1 MATERASLAFAF
13 ASLLCSA
20 APARAD
26 WAHLVQACGAAAK
39 QSTSAAAPAASA
51 RNGLSIKDLNTH
63 GAALISKWDKRYP
76 WEDCIL
82 KLTGLQTIA
91 PVFGSLGPGG
101 GMALG
106 ARSEHEINSGRV
118 QSLLAGR
125 ALMSFTGSYV
135 AEARYDVMM
144 PSIGQWHAA
153 TATFEDQIIISPFVR
168 RADLKALP
176 FYGLGPAT
184 RASAGTEYR
193 EQRTE
198 AGVIGSVPL
207 ASWLSAGGGIT
218 SLAPAIDQVPQP
230 HVLDSQAFVRLHT
243 PTRTAQTAHRHEA
256 RLTYDAYSDRASG
269 GGSFRRLQLFAL
281 GSYELRRPLADP
293 FADRSWFQN
302 VLCQPIVGDE
312 CRAGNLVV
320 DALITTSFTRAGRTI
335 PFYLQ
340 DTLGGTDREGFDTL
354 RGLDDLRLRAAN
366 RALLQAEFYKDVN
379 GWFGVFAF
387 VDAGTVAS
395 DAAGLWSGAWRHD
408 YGPGIFVRAGGHI
421 VVRAFVAFGGGEG
434 VHRSLRFASGL

>member
-1 MATERASLAFAF
+1 MATERASLAVAF
-13 ASLLCSA
+13 ASLLCLA

-26 WAHLVQACGAAAK
+26 WSHVVQACGHAAK
-39 QSTSAAAPAASA
+39 QNGSGAPTAAAGP
-51 RNGLSIKDLNTH
+51 GLSIKDLNTQ
-63 GAALISKWDKRYP
+63 GPALISKWDKRYP
-76 WEDCIL
+76 WEDCVL
-82 KLTGLQTIA
+82 KLTSLDIIA
-91 PVFGSLGPGG
+91 PVFGSLGPGT

-106 ARSEHEINSGRV
+106 ARSAHEINSGRI
-118 QSLLAGR
+118 QSLLVGR
-125 ALMSFTGSYV
+125 GLASLNGSYV
-135 AEARYDVMM
+135 AEVHDDVMM

-168 RADLKALP
+168 RSDLHALP

-184 RASAGTEYR
+184 SASARTEYR

-207 ASWLSAGGGIT
+207 TSWLAAGGGIT
-218 SLAPAIDQVPQP
+218 YLAPAIDQVGQP
-230 HVLDSQAFVRLHT
+230 HYLDSQAFVRLHT

-256 RLTYDAYSDRASG
+256 RLTYDAYSDRGSG
-269 GGSFRRLQLFAL
+269 AGSFRRLQLFAL
-281 GSYELRRPLADP
+281 GSYEFRQSLADP
-293 FADRSWFQN
+293 FAERSWFRN
-302 VLCQPIVGDE
+302 FLCQPIVGDQ
-312 CRAGNLVV
+312 CRTGNLVV
-320 DALITTSFTRAGRTI
+320 NALVTTSFTRAGQTI

-354 RGLDDLRLRAAN
+354 RGLDDLRLRAPH

-387 VDAGTVAS
+387 VDAGTVAL
-395 DAAGLWSGAWRHD
+395 DAADLWSGAWRHD

-434 VHRSLRFASGL
+434 IHSSLRFAGGL

>member
-1 MATERASLAFAF
+1 MATERTSLAIAF
-13 ASLLCSA
+13 ASLLCFS

-26 WAHLVQACGAAAK
+26 WAHLVQACSDAAK
-39 QSTSAAAPAASA
+39 QNGSGAPATAAST
-51 RNGLSIKDLNTH
+51 GLSIKDLNTQ

-82 KLTGLQTIA
+82 KLSGLEVIA
-91 PVFGSLGPGG
+91 PVFGSLGPGAG
-101 GMALG
+101 TALG
-106 ARSEHEINSGRV
+106 ARSEHAINSGRV
-118 QSLLAGR
+118 QSLLTARG
-125 ALMSFTGSYV
+125 LVSFNGSYV
-135 AEARYDVMM
+135 AEVHHDVMM

-153 TATFEDQIIISPFVR
+153 TATFEDQIIISPFIR
-168 RADLKALP
+168 RSDLHAMP
-176 FYGLGPAT
+176 FYGVGPES
-184 RASAGTEYR
+184 SAAARTEYR

-207 ASWLSAGGGIT
+207 ASWFAAGGGIT
-218 SLAPAIDQVPQP
+218 YLAPAIDQVSQP
-230 HVLDSQAFVRLHT
+230 HFLDSQAFVRLHT
-243 PTRTAQTAHRHEA
+243 PTRTAQTAHRHEV
-256 RLTYDAYSDRASG
+256 RLTYDAYSDRGSG
-269 GGSFRRLQLFAL
+269 ANSFQRLQLFAL
-281 GSYELRRPLADP
+281 GSYELRRPLSDP

-302 VLCQPIVGDE
+302 FLCQPIVGDE

-320 DALITTSFTRAGRTI
+320 DALVTTASARPGQSI

-340 DTLGGTDREGFDTL
+340 DTLGGTDREGLDTL
-354 RGLDDLRLRAAN
+354 RGLDDLRLRAPN

-387 VDAGTVAS
+387 VDAGTVAV
-395 DAAGLWSGAWRHD
+395 DAADLTSGRWHHD

-434 VHRSLRFASGL
+434 IRSNFRFAGGL